1 MAKSAT
7 GHQRPAKN
15 KGNQKKSLNRIK
27 KNQEIVSNLKK

>member
-15 KGNQKKSLNRIK
+15 KINQKKNLKRIK
-27 KNQEIVSNLKK
+27 SNQEILNNLKK

>member
-15 KGNQKKSLNRIK
+15 KINQKKSLRRIK
-27 KNQEIVSNLKK
+27 ANQEIVSNLKK